1 MSFVVDLRTVRFY
14 IRIVSLMEGKF
25 TELAKKI
32 DLAEIGN
39 PYTLARLTI
48 LEGLCCVFQKK
59 ETF

>member
-1 MSFVVDLRTVRFY
+1 
-14 IRIVSLMEGKF
+14 MEGKF

-32 DLAEIGN
+32 DLAEIGS